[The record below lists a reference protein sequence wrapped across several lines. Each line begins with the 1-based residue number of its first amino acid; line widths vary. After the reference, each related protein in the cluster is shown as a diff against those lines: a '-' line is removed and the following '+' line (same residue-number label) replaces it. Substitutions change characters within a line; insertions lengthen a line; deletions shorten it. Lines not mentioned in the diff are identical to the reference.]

1 MRQFQTEL
9 VLEPII
15 LKLDKKYLLAL
26 IPLAIVGGLIYYFSD
41 IVTYVVLAWALSMV
55 GAPIVMKLRK
65 YLGKNVAAGIT
76 VGLFVL
82 LMGLILWIFIP
93 PLLQQAKNLTEVDY
107 NKMINGL
114 EQPMEDWNQWLIKRG
129 LLEDNEPIEQLALEA
144 LPKEKAPTV
153 ITQLIPLESLLQDST
168 NTGSN
173 MALVIN
179 IDNESIY
186 QERADKM
193 DQSKED
199 DALLDIQKGIYKYL
213 NPSIIPTIFSTF
225 IGFFGNILVAIMS
238 ILFITFFFLKE
249 HGLFNNMITSVLPN
263 KYEGQTF
270 TAIDQSSKLLI
281 RYFVGVVVQIMIVTI
296 FVSLA
301 LSILGVK
308 NALLIGFF
316 AALMNIIPYIGPIL
330 GASFAILI
338 TLSSNL
344 ALPFYDEMLPLLF
357 KVMGVFMVMQLLD
370 NFIIQPNIFSKSVKA
385 HPREIFIV
393 VLMGAKIGGI
403 LGMVVAIPIYTVL
416 RVLAKVFFSEF
427 KVVQSITK
435 GLD

>member
-1 MRQFQTEL
+1 MKF
-9 VLEPII
+9 
-15 LKLDKKYLLAL
+15 DKKYLLAL
-26 IPLAIVGGLIYYFSD
+26 IPLAIVSGLLYYFSD
-41 IVTYVVLAWALSMV
+41 IATYVVLAWALSMV

-82 LMGLILWIFIP
+82 LIGLILWIFIP
-93 PLLQQAKNLTEVDY
+93 PLLQQAKNLTTVDY
-107 NKMINGL
+107 NKMIQGL
-114 EQPMEDWNQWLIKRG
+114 EQPMNDWNQWLVQRG
-129 LLEDNEPIEQLALEA
+129 LMEDKTHKIAEVIVEPILEKK
-144 LPKEKAPTV
+144 PIV
-153 ITQLIPLESLLQDST
+153 ITQVIPLDSLLSDST
-168 NTGSN
+168 KAGTNI
-173 MALVIN
+173 ALVIN
-179 IDNESIY
+179 IDNEAIY
-186 QERADKM
+186 HE
-193 DQSKED
+193 QSKLDNVANDED
-199 DALLDIQKGIYKYL
+199 GLLDFHRGIYKYF
-213 NPSIIPTIFSTF
+213 NPSIIPTIFSSF

-249 HGLFNNMITSVLPN
+249 QGLFNNMITSVLPN
-263 KYEGQTF
+263 KYEEQTF

-281 RYFVGVVVQIMIVTI
+281 RYFVGVVIQIMIITI

-330 GASFAILI
+330 GASFAVLI

-357 KVMGVFMVMQLLD
+357 KVMGVFMLMQLLD
-370 NFIIQPNIFSKSVKA
+370 NFILQPNIFSKSVKA
-385 HPREIFIV
+385 HPLEIFLV

-403 LGMVVAIPIYTVL
+403 IGMVVAIPIYTVL
-416 RVLAKVFFSEF
+416 RVLAKVFLSEF

-435 GLD
+435 GI

>member
-1 MRQFQTEL
+1 MK
-9 VLEPII
+9 LE
-15 LKLDKKYLLAL
+15 KKYLLAL
-26 IPLAIVGGLIYYFSD
+26 IPLAIVGGVIYYFSD

-82 LMGLILWIFIP
+82 LMGFILWIFIP
-93 PLLQQAKNLTEVDY
+93 PLLQQAKNLTTVDY
-107 NKMINGL
+107 NKMIKGL
-114 EQPMEDWNQWLIKRG
+114 EQPMNDWNSWLVERG
-129 LLEDNEPIEQLALEA
+129 LMEDKNSRIEELFEEPSLD
-144 LPKEKAPTV
+144 KK
-153 ITQLIPLESLLQDST
+153 PLLTTKMVSLDSLLNDST
-168 NTGSN
+168 RVGNN
-173 MALVIN
+173 LALVIN

-186 QERADKM
+186 QQ
-193 DQSKED
+193 QSNKDNEDLED
-199 DALLDIQKGIYKYL
+199 DGLLDIHKGIYKYL
-213 NPSIIPTIFSTF
+213 NPSIIPKIFSSF

-249 HGLFNNMITSVLPN
+249 QGLFNNMITSVLPN

-281 RYFVGVVVQIMIVTI
+281 RYFVGVVVQIVIITI

-330 GASFAILI
+330 GASFAVLI

-370 NFIIQPNIFSKSVKA
+370 NFIVQPNIFSKSVKA
-385 HPREIFIV
+385 HPLEIFIV

-403 LGMVVAIPIYTVL
+403 IGMVVAIPIYTVL
-416 RVLAKVFFSEF
+416 RVLAKVFLSEF

-435 GLD
+435 GI

>member
-1 MRQFQTEL
+1 MK
-9 VLEPII
+9 LE
-15 LKLDKKYLLAL
+15 KKYLFAL
-26 IPLAIVGGLIYYFSD
+26 IPLAIVGGLLYYFSD

-65 YLGKNVAAGIT
+65 YLGKNLSAGIT

-82 LMGLILWIFIP
+82 LIGLILWIFIP

-114 EQPMEDWNQWLIKRG
+114 EQPIEDWNQWLVDRG
-129 LLEDNEPIEQLALEA
+129 LLEDKTLVADVVKAEPI
-144 LPKEKAPTV
+144 PEKKHLV
-153 ITQLIPLESLLQDST
+153 STQVIPLDSLLSDST
-168 NTGSN
+168 KVGHNI
-173 MALVIN
+173 ALVIN

-186 QERADKM
+186 QERAN
-193 DQSKED
+193 STNEAAD
-199 DALLDIQKGIYKYL
+199 DGNLLDIQKGIYKYL
-213 NPSIIPTIFSTF
+213 NPSIIPSIFSTF

-249 HGLFNNMITSVLPN
+249 QGLFNNMITSILPN

-281 RYFVGVVVQIMIVTI
+281 RYFVGVVIQIMIITI
-296 FVSLA
+296 FVSVA

-357 KVMGVFMVMQLLD
+357 KVMGVFMVMQFFD
-370 NFIIQPNIFSKSVKA
+370 NFILQPNIFSKSVKA
-385 HPREIFIV
+385 HPLEIFIV

-435 GLD
+435 GI

>member
-1 MRQFQTEL
+1 MK
-9 VLEPII
+9 LE
-15 LKLDKKYLLAL
+15 KKYLLAL
-26 IPLAIVGGLIYYFSD
+26 IPLAIVGGIIYYFSD
-41 IVTYVVLAWALSMV
+41 IVTYVVLAWVLSMV
-55 GAPIVMKLRK
+55 GAPIVLKLRK
-65 YLGKNVAAGIT
+65 YLGKNLAAGIT

-82 LMGLILWIFIP
+82 LIGLMLWIFIP

-107 NKMINGL
+107 NKMIKGL
-114 EQPMEDWNQWLIKRG
+114 EQPMEDWNKWLVERG
-129 LLEDNEPIEQLALEA
+129 LMEDKAAIEEVIDVEPIE
-144 LPKEKAPTV
+144 EKQPFITTQV
-153 ITQLIPLESLLQDST
+153 IPIDSLLSDT
-168 NTGSN
+168 TRVGNN
-173 MALVIN
+173 IALVIN

-186 QERADKM
+186 QERANIDNRAA
-193 DQSKED
+193 ED
-199 DALLDIQKGIYKYL
+199 DSLLDIQKGIYKYL
-213 NPSIIPTIFSTF
+213 NPSIIPKIFSTF

-249 HGLFNNMITSVLPN
+249 HGLFNNMITSILPN
-263 KYEGQTF
+263 KYEAQSF

-281 RYFVGVVVQIMIVTI
+281 RYFVGVVVQIVIITI

-330 GASFAILI
+330 GASFAVLI

-370 NFIIQPNIFSKSVKA
+370 NFIVQPNIFSKSVKA
-385 HPREIFIV
+385 HPLEIFIV

-416 RVLAKVFFSEF
+416 RVLGKVFFSEF

-435 GLD
+435 GL

>member
-1 MRQFQTEL
+1 MKF
-9 VLEPII
+9 
-15 LKLDKKYLLAL
+15 DKKYLLAL
-26 IPLAIVGGLIYYFSD
+26 LPLALVSGLLYYFSD
-41 IVTYVVLAWALSMV
+41 IATYVVLAWALSMV

-82 LMGLILWIFIP
+82 LIGLILWIFIP
-93 PLLQQAKNLTEVDY
+93 PLLQQAKNLTTVDY
-107 NKMINGL
+107 NKMIGGL
-114 EQPMEDWNQWLIKRG
+114 EQPINDWNQWLVNRG
-129 LLEDNEPIEQLALEA
+129 LMEDRAPKITEVFVEPILEKKPIVA
-144 LPKEKAPTV
+144 
-153 ITQLIPLESLLQDST
+153 TQVIPLDSLLNDST
-168 NTGSN
+168 KVGTNI
-173 MALVIN
+173 ALIIN
-179 IDNESIY
+179 IDNEAIY
-186 QERADKM
+186 HE
-193 DQSKED
+193 QSKLDNVAGDED
-199 DALLDIQKGIYKYL
+199 GLLDIHKGIYKYF
-213 NPSIIPTIFSTF
+213 NPSIIPSIFSSF
-225 IGFFGNILVAIMS
+225 VGFFGNILVALMS
-238 ILFITFFFLKE
+238 ILFIAFFSSCRTRSAE
-249 HGLFNNMITSVLPN
+249 MITSVLPN

-281 RYFVGVVVQIMIVTI
+281 RYFVGVVVQIMIITI

-330 GASFAILI
+330 GASFAVLI

-370 NFIIQPNIFSKSVKA
+370 NFILQPNIFSKSVKA
-385 HPREIFIV
+385 HPLEIFIV

-403 LGMVVAIPIYTVL
+403 IGMVVAIPIYTVL
-416 RVLAKVFFSEF
+416 RVLAKVFLSEF

-435 GLD
+435 GI

>member
-1 MRQFQTEL
+1 MQF
-9 VLEPII
+9 
-15 LKLDKKYLLAL
+15 DKKYLLAL
-26 IPLAIVGGLIYYFSD
+26 IPLAIVGGLLYYFSD

-55 GAPIVMKLRK
+55 GAPIVMKLKK

-82 LMGLILWIFIP
+82 MIGLMLWIFIP
-93 PLLQQAKNLTEVDY
+93 PLLQQAKNLTTVDY
-107 NKMINGL
+107 NKMIKGL
-114 EQPMEDWNQWLIKRG
+114 EQPMNDWNQWLVERG
-129 LLEDNEPIEQLALEA
+129 LMEDKTAKESEVVVDPII
-144 LPKEKAPTV
+144 EKKPLVT
-153 ITQLIPLESLLQDST
+153 TKLIPLDSLLSDST
-168 NTGSN
+168 RVGSN
-173 MALVIN
+173 IALVIN

-186 QERADKM
+186 QEKAN
-193 DQSKED
+193 ED
-199 DALLDIQKGIYKYL
+199 NLAEDEDGLLDIHKGIYKYL
-213 NPSIIPTIFSTF
+213 NPSIIPKIFSSF

-249 HGLFNNMITSVLPN
+249 QGLFNSMITSVLPN
-263 KYEGQTF
+263 KFEGQTF

-281 RYFVGVVVQIMIVTI
+281 RYFVGVVVQIMIITI

-330 GASFAILI
+330 GASFAVLI

-357 KVMGVFMVMQLLD
+357 KVMGVFMTMQLLD
-370 NFIIQPNIFSKSVKA
+370 NFILQPNIFSKSVKA
-385 HPREIFIV
+385 HPLEIFIV
-393 VLMGAKIGGI
+393 VLMGAKMGGI
-403 LGMVVAIPIYTVL
+403 IGMVVAIPIYTVL
-416 RVLAKVFFSEF
+416 RVLAKVFLSEF

-435 GLD
+435 GI

>member
-1 MRQFQTEL
+1 
-9 VLEPII
+9 
-15 LKLDKKYLLAL
+15 
-26 IPLAIVGGLIYYFSD
+26 
-41 IVTYVVLAWALSMV
+41 MV

-82 LMGLILWIFIP
+82 LIGLILWIFIP
-93 PLLQQAKNLTEVDY
+93 PLLQQAKNLTTVDY
-107 NKMINGL
+107 NKMIGGL
-114 EQPMEDWNQWLIKRG
+114 EQPINDWNQWLVNRG
-129 LLEDNEPIEQLALEA
+129 LMEDRAPKITEVFVEPILEKKPIVA
-144 LPKEKAPTV
+144 TKV
-153 ITQLIPLESLLQDST
+153 IPLDSLLNDST
-168 NTGSN
+168 KVGTNI
-173 MALVIN
+173 ALVIN
-179 IDNESIY
+179 IDNEAIY
-186 QERADKM
+186 HEH
-193 DQSKED
+193 SKLDNVAGDED
-199 DALLDIQKGIYKYL
+199 GLLDIYKGIYEYF
-213 NPSIIPTIFSTF
+213 NPSIIPSIFSSF
-225 IGFFGNILVAIMS
+225 VGFFGNILVAIMS
-238 ILFITFFFLKE
+238 ILFIAFFFLKE
-249 HGLFNNMITSVLPN
+249 QGLFNNMITSILPN

-270 TAIDQSSKLLI
+270 TAINQSSKLLI
-281 RYFVGVVVQIMIVTI
+281 RYFVGVVVQIMIITI

-330 GASFAILI
+330 GASFAVLI

-370 NFIIQPNIFSKSVKA
+370 NFILQPNIFSKSVKA
-385 HPREIFIV
+385 HPLEIFIV

-403 LGMVVAIPIYTVL
+403 IGMVVAIPIYTVL
-416 RVLAKVFFSEF
+416 RVLAKVFLSEF

-435 GLD
+435 GI

>member
-1 MRQFQTEL
+1 
-9 VLEPII
+9 
-15 LKLDKKYLLAL
+15 LKFDKKYLLAL
-26 IPLAIVGGLIYYFSD
+26 LPLALVSGLLYYFSD
-41 IVTYVVLAWALSMV
+41 IATYVVLAWALSMV

-82 LMGLILWIFIP
+82 LIGLILWIFIP
-93 PLLQQAKNLTEVDY
+93 PLLQQAKNLTTVDY
-107 NKMINGL
+107 NKMIGGL
-114 EQPMEDWNQWLIKRG
+114 EQPINDWNQWLVNRG
-129 LLEDNEPIEQLALEA
+129 LMEDRALKITEVFVEPILEKKPIVA
-144 LPKEKAPTV
+144 
-153 ITQLIPLESLLQDST
+153 TQVIPLDSLLNDST
-168 NTGSN
+168 KVGTNI
-173 MALVIN
+173 ALVIN
-179 IDNESIY
+179 IDNEAIY
-186 QERADKM
+186 HE
-193 DQSKED
+193 QSKLDNVTGDED
-199 DALLDIQKGIYKYL
+199 GLLDIHKGIYKYF
-213 NPSIIPTIFSTF
+213 NPSIIPSIFSSF
-225 IGFFGNILVAIMS
+225 VGFFGNILVAIMS
-238 ILFITFFFLKE
+238 ILFIAFFFLKE
-249 HGLFNNMITSVLPN
+249 QGLFNNMITSVFPN

-281 RYFVGVVVQIMIVTI
+281 RYFVGVVVQIMIITI

-330 GASFAILI
+330 GASFAVLI

-370 NFIIQPNIFSKSVKA
+370 NFILQPNIFSKSVKA
-385 HPREIFIV
+385 HPLEIFIV

-403 LGMVVAIPIYTVL
+403 IGMVVAIPIYTVL
-416 RVLAKVFFSEF
+416 RVLAKVFLSEF

-435 GLD
+435 GI

>member
-1 MRQFQTEL
+1 MK
-9 VLEPII
+9 LE
-15 LKLDKKYLLAL
+15 KKYLFAL
-26 IPLAIVGGLIYYFSD
+26 IPLAIVGGLLYYFSD

-65 YLGKNVAAGIT
+65 YLGKNLSAGIT

-82 LMGLILWIFIP
+82 LIGLILWIFIP

-114 EQPMEDWNQWLIKRG
+114 EQPIEDWNQWLVDRG
-129 LLEDNEPIEQLALEA
+129 LLEDKTLVADVVKAEPI
-144 LPKEKAPTV
+144 PEKKHLV
-153 ITQLIPLESLLQDST
+153 STQVIPLDSLLSDST
-168 NTGSN
+168 KVGHNI
-173 MALVIN
+173 ALVIN

-186 QERADKM
+186 QERAN
-193 DQSKED
+193 SRNEAAD
-199 DALLDIQKGIYKYL
+199 DGNLLDIQKGIYKYL
-213 NPSIIPTIFSTF
+213 NPSIIPSIFSTF

-249 HGLFNNMITSVLPN
+249 QGLFNNMITSILPN

-281 RYFVGVVVQIMIVTI
+281 RYFVGVVIQIMIITI
-296 FVSLA
+296 FVSVA

-357 KVMGVFMVMQLLD
+357 KVMGVFMVMQFFD
-370 NFIIQPNIFSKSVKA
+370 NFILQPNIFSKSVKA
-385 HPREIFIV
+385 HPLEIFIV

-435 GLD
+435 GI

>member
-1 MRQFQTEL
+1 MK
-9 VLEPII
+9 LE
-15 LKLDKKYLLAL
+15 KKYLLAL
-26 IPLAIVGGLIYYFSD
+26 IPLLIVGGIIYYFSD

-55 GAPIVMKLRK
+55 GAPIVMRLRK

-82 LMGLILWIFIP
+82 LIGLMLWIFIP

-107 NKMINGL
+107 NKMIKGL
-114 EQPMEDWNQWLIKRG
+114 EQPMEDWNQWLVERG
-129 LLEDNEPIEQLALEA
+129 LMEDKISEEVISDIEPIV
-144 LPKEKAPTV
+144 EKQPYIT
-153 ITQLIPLESLLQDST
+153 TQLIPIDSLLNDT
-168 NTGSN
+168 TRVGNN
-173 MALVIN
+173 IALVIN

-186 QERADKM
+186 QERADL
-193 DQSKED
+193 DNNIKED
-199 DALLDIQKGIYKYL
+199 DSVLDIQKGLYKYL
-213 NPSIIPTIFSTF
+213 NPSIIPKIFSTF

-263 KYEGQTF
+263 KYEAQSF

-281 RYFVGVVVQIMIVTI
+281 RYFVGVVIQIMIITV

-330 GASFAILI
+330 GASFAVLI

-370 NFIIQPNIFSKSVKA
+370 NFILQPNIFSKSVKA
-385 HPREIFIV
+385 HPLEIFIV

-435 GLD
+435 GL

>member
-1 MRQFQTEL
+1 MKF
-9 VLEPII
+9 
-15 LKLDKKYLLAL
+15 DKKYLLAL
-26 IPLAIVGGLIYYFSD
+26 IPLLIVGGLLYYFSD
-41 IVTYVVLAWALSMV
+41 IVTYVVLAWVLSMV

-82 LMGLILWIFIP
+82 LIGLMLWIFIP
-93 PLLQQAKNLTEVDY
+93 PLLQQAKNLTTVDY
-107 NKMINGL
+107 NKMIKGL
-114 EQPMEDWNQWLIKRG
+114 EQPMNDWNQWLVERG
-129 LLEDNEPIEQLALEA
+129 LMEDKTPKSVEVVVEPKVENKPLV
-144 LPKEKAPTV
+144 T
-153 ITQLIPLESLLQDST
+153 TQVIPLDELLSDST
-168 NTGSN
+168 KAGTNI
-173 MALVIN
+173 ALVIN

-186 QERADKM
+186 HEQTKLENVN
-193 DQSKED
+193 QD
-199 DALLDIQKGIYKYL
+199 DGLLDIQEGIYNYL
-213 NPSIIPTIFSTF
+213 NPSIIPKIFSSF

-238 ILFITFFFLKE
+238 VLFIAFFFLKE
-249 HGLFNNMITSVLPN
+249 QGLFNNMITSVLPN
-263 KYEGQTF
+263 RYEGQTF

-281 RYFVGVVVQIMIVTI
+281 RYFVGVVAQIMIITI

-330 GASFAILI
+330 GASFAVLI

-357 KVMGVFMVMQLLD
+357 KVMGVFMLMQLLD
-370 NFIIQPNIFSKSVKA
+370 NFILQPNIFSKSVKA
-385 HPREIFIV
+385 HPLEIFIV

-416 RVLAKVFFSEF
+416 RVLAKVFLSEF

-435 GLD
+435 GI

>member
-1 MRQFQTEL
+1 MKF
-9 VLEPII
+9 
-15 LKLDKKYLLAL
+15 DKKYLLAL
-26 IPLAIVGGLIYYFSD
+26 LPLALVSGLLYYFSD
-41 IVTYVVLAWALSMV
+41 IATYVVLAWALSMV

-82 LMGLILWIFIP
+82 LIGLILWIFIP
-93 PLLQQAKNLTEVDY
+93 PLLQQAKNLTTVDY
-107 NKMINGL
+107 NKMIGGL
-114 EQPMEDWNQWLIKRG
+114 EQPINDWNQWLVNRG
-129 LLEDNEPIEQLALEA
+129 LMEDRAPKITEVFVEPILEKKPIVA
-144 LPKEKAPTV
+144 TKV
-153 ITQLIPLESLLQDST
+153 IPLDSLLNDST
-168 NTGSN
+168 KVGTNI
-173 MALVIN
+173 ALVIN
-179 IDNESIY
+179 IDNEAIY
-186 QERADKM
+186 HE
-193 DQSKED
+193 QSKLDNVAGDED
-199 DALLDIQKGIYKYL
+199 GLLDIYKGIYEYF
-213 NPSIIPTIFSTF
+213 NPSIIPSIFSSF
-225 IGFFGNILVAIMS
+225 VGFFGNILVAIMS
-238 ILFITFFFLKE
+238 ILFIAFFFLKE
-249 HGLFNNMITSVLPN
+249 QGLFNNMITSILPN

-270 TAIDQSSKLLI
+270 TAINQSSKLLI
-281 RYFVGVVVQIMIVTI
+281 RYFVGVVVQIMIITI

-330 GASFAILI
+330 GASFAVLI

-370 NFIIQPNIFSKSVKA
+370 NFILQPNIFSKSVKA
-385 HPREIFIV
+385 HPLEIFIV

-403 LGMVVAIPIYTVL
+403 IGMVVAIPIYTVL
-416 RVLAKVFFSEF
+416 RVLAKVFLSEF

-435 GLD
+435 GI